1 MLNIETIKYL
11 VDYFS
16 SAVSLMG
23 KNETTV
29 NLYRSNTYEWIKAG
43 QLGYFEVIVVEQL
56 IGMYNTD
63 SLKWDITNKKLEEFN
78 SVLDQVMPLG
88 FDYVKVIEKLNEMKS
103 KGCIS
108 EAVLKLFLII
118 YTPNGDSKIK
128 RKQLITVK
136 ELNRI
141 KKEKLE
147 KELKEKR
154 EKAEKEKREKEKRKK
169 DSHFVRFRDTYSTGY
184 SCSSGGYGGSSY
196 SSRSC

>member
-11 VDYFS
+11 VDYFR

-29 NLYRSNTYEWIKAG
+29 NLYRSNTYELIKAG
-43 QLGYFEVIVVEQL
+43 QLGYFEVIVAEQL

-63 SLKWDITNKKLEEFN
+63 SLKWDITIKKLEEFD

-103 KGCIS
+103 QGCIS

-154 EKAEKEKREKEKRKK
+154 EKVEKEKRKREN
-169 DSHFVRFRDTYSTGY
+169 HYVRFRDTYSTGY

>member
-11 VDYFS
+11 VDYFR

-29 NLYRSNTYEWIKAG
+29 NLYRSNTYELIKAG
-43 QLGYFEVIVVEQL
+43 QLGYFEVIVAEQL

-63 SLKWDITNKKLEEFN
+63 SLKWDITIKKLEEFD

-103 KGCIS
+103 QGCIS
-108 EAVLKLFLII
+108 DSLLKLFLII
-118 YTPNGDSKIK
+118 YTPDGDSKIK

-154 EKAEKEKREKEKRKK
+154 EKEEKEKRKREN
-169 DSHFVRFRDTYSTGY
+169 HYVRFRDTYSTGY

>member
-11 VDYFS
+11 VDYFR

-29 NLYRSNTYEWIKAG
+29 NLYRSNTYELIKAG
-43 QLGYFEVIVVEQL
+43 QLGYFEVIVAEQL

-63 SLKWDITNKKLEEFN
+63 SLKWDITIKKLEEFD

-103 KGCIS
+103 QGCIS
-108 EAVLKLFLII
+108 DSLLKLFLII
-118 YTPNGDSKIK
+118 YTPDGDSKIK

-154 EKAEKEKREKEKRKK
+154 EKVEKEKRKREN
-169 DSHFVRFRDTYSTGY
+169 HYVRFRDTYSTGY

>member
-11 VDYFS
+11 VDYFR

-29 NLYRSNTYEWIKAG
+29 NLYRSNTYELIKAG

-63 SLKWDITNKKLEEFN
+63 SLKWDITIKKLEEFD

-108 EAVLKLFLII
+108 DSLLKLFLII
-118 YTPNGDSKIK
+118 YTPDGDSKIK

-154 EKAEKEKREKEKRKK
+154 EKAEKEKRKREN
-169 DSHFVRFRDTYSTGY
+169 HYVRFRDTYSTGY

>member
-11 VDYFS
+11 VDYFR

-29 NLYRSNTYEWIKAG
+29 NLYRSNTYELIKAG

-63 SLKWDITNKKLEEFN
+63 SLKWDITIKKLEEFD

-108 EAVLKLFLII
+108 DSLLKLFLII
-118 YTPNGDSKIK
+118 YTPDGDSKIK

-154 EKAEKEKREKEKRKK
+154 EKAEKEKRKK

>member
-11 VDYFS
+11 VDYFR

-29 NLYRSNTYEWIKAG
+29 NLYRSNTYELIKAG

-63 SLKWDITNKKLEEFN
+63 SLKWDITIKKLGEFD

-88 FDYVKVIEKLNEMKS
+88 FDYVKVIEKLKEMKAND
-103 KGCIS
+103 CIS
-108 EAVLKLFLII
+108 DSVLNLFLII
-118 YTPNGDSKIK
+118 YTPNGDRKIK

-141 KKEKLE
+141 KKEKAE
-147 KELKEKR
+147 KEEREKR
-154 EKAEKEKREKEKRKK
+154 EKAEEEKRKRE
-169 DSHFVRFRDTYSTGY
+169 DYFVRLRDTSTTGY
-184 SCSSGGYGGSSY
+184 SCSSGGYGGGY
-196 SSRSC
+196 SSRRC